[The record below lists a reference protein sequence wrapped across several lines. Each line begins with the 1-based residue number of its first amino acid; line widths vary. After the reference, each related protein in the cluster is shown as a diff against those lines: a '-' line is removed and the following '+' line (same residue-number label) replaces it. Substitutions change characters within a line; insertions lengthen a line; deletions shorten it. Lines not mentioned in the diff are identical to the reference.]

1 MYPPPSSVGDGVRM
15 AVKDV
20 IALLGLGTPFIFA
33 AATYGLFHW
42 LDRNASAQAT
52 RAISAWLRGQPHQEI
67 QVRLAIIAAF
77 DRLYTAPLLR
87 IRAFLRSAALS
98 SIAFIAYT
106 FRHVSNIIPL
116 LSFIKSNPIAAEA
129 IPIFLCAVI
138 LSDYISLF
146 FVRCCL
152 FAARDRPFI
161 ATFLAIVAGASVI
174 ACFYLLVF
182 EASVS
187 LMNLTVCRFCMF
199 LAVPIVFKLPD
210 LLDFMTPA
218 LLVHLW
224 LPMFAFGAIG
234 VRLLYPI
241 FRAIERAQW
250 FLKQGNRHP
259 LRAIGMV
266 AAVLVFAGAAIGKM
280 FAAL

>member
-1 MYPPPSSVGDGVRM
+1 M

-33 AATYGLFHW
+33 AAAYGLFHW

-106 FRHVSNIIPL
+106 FRHHVSNIIPL
-116 LSFIKSNPIAAEA
+116 LSFIKSTPIAAEA

-146 FVRCCL
+146 LVRCCL

-161 ATFLAIVAGASVI
+161 ATFLAIVAGA
-174 ACFYLLVF
+174 
-182 EASVS
+182 
-187 LMNLTVCRFCMF
+187 
-199 LAVPIVFKLPD
+199 
-210 LLDFMTPA
+210 
-218 LLVHLW
+218 
-224 LPMFAFGAIG
+224 
-234 VRLLYPI
+234 
-241 FRAIERAQW
+241 
-250 FLKQGNRHP
+250 
-259 LRAIGMV
+259 
-266 AAVLVFAGAAIGKM
+266 
-280 FAAL
+280 